1 MQEVAPNIYQ
11 LQIPLPEKR
20 LSTLNAYLIKT
31 DEGAMLIDTGWN
43 TDLAYKALLSQLA
56 ELNLTPADLKFIVI
70 THFHPDHFGL
80 SERLSLVTNASF
92 IQHEVEINLL
102 TIRKSD
108 TDKALTS
115 MEKWL
120 NRNGFPVTGS
130 GELRDMT
137 LSVYKL
143 GTNNSPVVAVK
154 GGERIHLGPY
164 DFEILWTPGHSPGMI
179 CLYEEK
185 FGYLFCSDH
194 VLAHTTPNISLFS
207 EQAGNPLGDYFQSLR
222 NVAQLPVLQAFPA
235 HGKIITNLPER
246 VEEMIIH
253 HEERLNEMLVVCQ
266 EKPINAYAIAS
277 RVTWSMKWPEMPM
290 FHRRFAL
297 LETLAHLELLRR
309 RGQLVKNETLDG
321 IYYRLVN

>member
-1 MQEVAPNIYQ
+1 MQEIAPNIYQ

-20 LSTLNAYLIKT
+20 LSILNAYLIKT

-43 TDLAYKALLSQLA
+43 TDAAYQALITQLA
-56 ELNLTPADLKFIVI
+56 EIDLTPDDLKYIVV

-80 SERLSLVTNASF
+80 TERLSLVSKASI
-92 IQHEVEINLL
+92 IQHEIELNLL
-102 TIRKSD
+102 TSRKSD
-108 TDKALTS
+108 AEKALSS

-120 NRNGFPVTGS
+120 NRNGFPAAAYS
-130 GELRDMT
+130 ELREMT

-143 GTNNSPVVAVK
+143 GTNNAPVIAVK
-154 GGERIHLGPY
+154 GGEKIHLGS
-164 DFEILWTPGHSPGMI
+164 FELEILWMPGHSPGMI
-179 CLYEEK
+179 CLYEANL
-185 FGYLFCSDH
+185 GYLFCSDH

-222 NVAQLPVLQAFPA
+222 KAAQLPVLKAFPA
-235 HGKIITNLPER
+235 HGKMITNLPER
-246 VEEMIIH
+246 VEEMINH

-266 EKPINAYAIAS
+266 EKPSHAYLIAS
-277 RVTWSMKWPEMPM
+277 RVSWSMKWDDMPV

-309 RGQLVKNETLDG
+309 RGQLIKNETLDG